1 MKYIKQNH
9 LENQCSNWSFIW
21 IMINILQIETSVE
34 TNSWFK
40 TYRVRW
46 ASEKMRLPSSVSLLT
61 FWTAFNGE
69 ARTMD
74 LPLVLMSISSSV
86 TKRRYLRTSAWYKQ
100 PFSPFQNLFFKQWSG
115 SHNLG
120 HFPMTSANEN
130 GDYQVREAECLLL
143 LSCKQ
148 NCSSI
153 SMWNQVKPS
162 NNMRHSIS
170 NSFLVTISNSSI
182 RESPWRFHYNN
193 RQWLATPH
201 TSSKAFIRWE
211 DENVKNQLEG
221 HQCKEN
227 YKSPCITKYRE
238 LVTPSDITHTDLYWG

>member
-1 MKYIKQNH
+1 MSNRTTF
-9 LENQCSNWSFIW
+9 ENQCSNWLFTLV
-21 IMINILQIETSVE
+21 MINILQIEISVE

-74 LPLVLMSISSSV
+74 LPLILMSISSSV

-115 SHNLG
+115 SHNIG
-120 HFPMTSANEN
+120 HFQMTSAKREWWLSS
-130 GDYQVREAECLLL
+130 REAEHLIL

-153 SMWNQVKPS
+153 SMWNQGKPS
-162 NNMRHSIS
+162 SYTWGIVYPTHSWWL
-170 NSFLVTISNSSI
+170 FQTLVS
-182 RESPWRFHYNN
+182 EKSPRRFHYNN
-193 RQWLATPH
+193 RQWLATPR
-201 TSSKAFIRWE
+201 TSSKALVRWRMKMLKINWMVTSVR
-211 DENVKNQLEG
+211 DVKIQE
-221 HQCKEN
+221 
-227 YKSPCITKYRE
+227 S
-238 LVTPSDITHTDLYWG
+238 LYN